1 MLCLLE
7 GQPPNL
13 LTFSRQI
20 DVKHYVHEKLTFLM
34 VWMWRHLNYQTKKS
48 NAQKYS
54 DALIESSSSCRFTVS
69 QLLRLKMFG
78 NKVAVKRD

>member
-34 VWMWRHLNYQTKKS
+34 VWMWRHLNDQTKKVKVHLRVAS
-48 NAQKYS
+48 QYHN
-54 DALIESSSSCRFTVS
+54 SCV
-69 QLLRLKMFG
+69 LKCLEI
-78 NKVAVKRD
+78 K